1 MRGTLRGAMYV
12 GWECREEQGVIL
24 ALQQHIVLLSI
35 ITAGMDFY
43 NSILEL
49 SKVIFLSPSGYIE
62 LQGGM
67 GLRPNPSGHHIALAT
82 DRYRG
87 EHILNLSQ

>member
-1 MRGTLRGAMYV
+1 MQGNMQDAKYV
-12 GWECREEQGVIL
+12 GWECREEQELIL

-35 ITAGMDFY
+35 VTAGMGFC

-49 SKVIFLSPSGYIE
+49 SKVILLGPWGYIG

-67 GLRPNPSGHHIALAT
+67 GLRPNPSGHL
-82 DRYRG
+82 
-87 EHILNLSQ
+87 